1 MPERILGLDI
11 GGGSVK
17 AVLLSRGFR
26 GGSRLLGFL
35 RIDIAEAGDLPK
47 ALSQLFADR
56 TFHDALCVTALP
68 TGALSFRE
76 IRLPFHDDRK
86 IRKTIA
92 FALEA
97 VVQTPLDK
105 VFIDYTQTGGKSQA
119 EIFAAL
125 APRSLVDER
134 SALLAGYVRETAVID
149 IDAVPLASRLMEDP
163 GFPDSALLIDI
174 GARDTTIVFT
184 GKGRI
189 LHIRHFAFGG
199 ETLTQALAGSL
210 KIDAAEAEKMKR
222 NRALPGEAVSALGEC
237 SDHFLTEIK
246 NTQSYLLWQ
255 GRLAQAPSR
264 IILTGGGSKT
274 PGLKELIEALFA
286 VSVETTDLCAMLGI
300 QMEETLRRSWD
311 PALMDQALALAA
323 RPMSKGRGF
332 NFRQRAYEA
341 LSGYGEFRDRLKKV
355 AVAALVILGL
365 SGIEIG
371 LDDYSA
377 RLHLA
382 ALKRDISREYKR
394 IDPDVQQIFDPV
406 AQLKGKITE
415 ARKLSAGTGEATPE
429 AMLLDVF
436 KEISRLA
443 PADSLLT
450 SFNLDGRTI
459 GLKGE
464 VPNFDVVEALKNLER
479 GGRLVRQRPEVNS
492 APRNGSYHDVSGNG
506 GKDRFQRPG
515 RAVRNRPRL

>member
-1 MPERILGLDI
+1 MSERILGLDI

-26 GGSRLLGFL
+26 GGYRVLGFL
-35 RIDIAEAGDLPK
+35 RIDIAAAGDLTK
-47 ALSQLFADR
+47 ALSQLFTDQAFR
-56 TFHDALCVTALP
+56 DALCVTALP

-92 FALEA
+92 FALEP
-97 VVQTPLDK
+97 VVQTPINK
-105 VFIDYTQTGGKSQA
+105 VFIDYTQTVGKSQA

-149 IDAVPLASRLMEDP
+149 IDAVPLAVRLMDDP
-163 GFPDSALLIDI
+163 GFPESALLIDI
-174 GARDTTIVFT
+174 GAHDTTIVFT
-184 GKGRI
+184 AKGRI
-189 LHIRHFAFGG
+189 LHLRHFAFGG
-199 ETLTQALAGSL
+199 ETFTQAMAGSL
-210 KIDAAEAEKMKR
+210 KVDAAEAERIKQ
-222 NRALPGEAVSALGEC
+222 NGALPSGAVAALREC
-237 SDHFLTEIK
+237 SAHLLTEIR

-255 GRLAQAPSR
+255 GRLDRAPSR

-274 PGLKELIEALFA
+274 PGLEEQIGEFFAA
-286 VSVETTDLCAMLGI
+286 VSVEATDLVTMLGI

-332 NFRQRAYEA
+332 NFRQLAFEA
-341 LSGYGEFRDRLKKV
+341 LGGYGDFRDRLKKG

-365 SGIEIG
+365 AGIETG

-382 ALKRDISREYKR
+382 ALKRDIGREYKR
-394 IDPDVQQIFDPV
+394 IDPDVQRIIDPV
-406 AQLKGKITE
+406 AQLKGKIAE
-415 ARKLSAGTGEATPE
+415 ARKLSAGTGEAAPG
-429 AMLLDVF
+429 AMLLDIL
-436 KEISRLA
+436 KEISGLA
-443 PADSLLT
+443 PADCLLT
-450 SFNLDGRTI
+450 SLGLDGNAI
-459 GLKGE
+459 GFKGE
-464 VPNFDVVEALKNLER
+464 VHNFDDVETLKKAFANSKTFKTVVIGSTGMVKQGSAVEFELKMTL
-479 GGRLVRQRPEVNS
+479 
-492 APRNGSYHDVSGNG
+492 
-506 GKDRFQRPG
+506 K
-515 RAVRNRPRL
+515 

>member
-26 GGSRLLGFL
+26 GGYRVLGFL

-56 TFHDALCVTALP
+56 IFHGALCVTTLP

-92 FALEA
+92 FALEP

-105 VFIDYTQTGGKSQA
+105 VFIDYTRTGGKSQA

-134 SALLAGYVRETAVID
+134 SALLAQYVRETAVID

-163 GFPDSALLIDI
+163 DFPESALLIDI

-184 GKGRI
+184 GGGRI
-189 LHIRHFAFGG
+189 LHLRHFAFGG
-199 ETLTQALAGSL
+199 ETLTQAMAESL
-210 KIDAAEAEKMKR
+210 KIDSAEAERMKR
-222 NRALPGEAVSALGEC
+222 SEVLPSEAVSALRESGAGL
-237 SDHFLTEIK
+237 LTEIR

-255 GRLAQAPSR
+255 GRLARAPSR

-274 PGLKELIEALFA
+274 PGLKEQIEDLFA
-286 VSVETTDLCAMLGI
+286 VSAEATDLAAMPDI
-300 QMEETLRRSWD
+300 QMEETLRQSWD
-311 PALMDQALALAA
+311 PAVMDQALALAA

-332 NFRQRAYEA
+332 NFRQRAFEA
-341 LSGYGEFRDRLKKV
+341 LSGYGELRDRLKKG
-355 AVAALVILGL
+355 AVAALVILSL
-365 SGIEIG
+365 AGIEIG
-371 LDDYSA
+371 LDDYGA
-377 RLHLA
+377 RHHLA
-382 ALKRDISREYKR
+382 SLKRDIDREYKR
-394 IDPDVQQIFDPV
+394 IDPDVQRIVDPV
-406 AQLKGKITE
+406 AQLRGKIAE
-415 ARKLSAGTGEATPE
+415 ARKLSAGIGESTTEAT
-429 AMLLDVF
+429 LLDIL
-436 KEISRLA
+436 KEISGLA
-443 PADSLLT
+443 PADCLLT
-450 SFNLDGRTI
+450 SFNLDGNAI

-464 VPNFDVVEALKNLER
+464 VANFDAVETLKKAFANSKTFKTVVIGSTGMVKQGSRVEFELKMTL
-479 GGRLVRQRPEVNS
+479 
-492 APRNGSYHDVSGNG
+492 
-506 GKDRFQRPG
+506 K
-515 RAVRNRPRL
+515 